1 MTDKDRRIFD
11 AAYRAAVTSYDD
23 YDQGM
28 RGIAKAFSSGEYP
41 IDWGVQ
47 VRETMKTI
55 RSAKVLLAKA
65 ITAAGKAAGGSD
77 MTPDEVADIQRS
89 ESYLNSRLQRI
100 IAVEETLLN
109 TLLIGDADYTALY
122 IEAQRTHDA
131 MEARI
136 AREAYGEGG
145 RPDDSE
151 FEIFPS
157 HTNPRVIV
165 SEGEPNP
172 AIIEDPDDI
181 DYEDGPEIV
190 PGEAEDD
197 YDEAEDEEPV
207 DDEDESEED
216 YDEDES
222 EDDDGSDEEPEIEH
236 IGGSGASDPEPEIS
250 EDDRGLSTETPEISE
265 DDHDFSKDAEEN
277 SADTPSLSEDEIVR
291 QIRDNPAVQQLIQLE
306 AQRIAKAQFAAMVSE
321 ASAEA
326 SAPAEHPTP
335 QRIEVSTGEDIDA
348 SAVQPSSAKRPI
360 LHRMRGKPDKPAK
373 QSRRSKRKEGSA

>member
-11 AAYRAAVTSYDD
+11 AAYRVAVTSYDD
-23 YDQGM
+23 FDQGM

-47 VRETMKTI
+47 VRETMKAI
-55 RSAKVLLAKA
+55 RSAKVLLSKA
-65 ITAAGKAAGGSD
+65 INAAGKAVGGSD

-136 AREAYGEGG
+136 AKEAYGEGG

-157 HTNPRVIV
+157 HTSPRVVV

-172 AIIEDPDDI
+172 TIIEDPDDI

-197 YDEAEDEEPV
+197 YDDAEDEEPL
-207 DDEDESEED
+207 DDEDSEED
-216 YDEDES
+216 YTEE
-222 EDDDGSDEEPEIEH
+222 EPEDDGSEEEEPEVEH
-236 IGGSGASDPEPEIS
+236 IGGSVSDPEPEIS
-250 EDDRGLSTETPEISE
+250 EETPEISRE
-265 DDHDFSKDAEEN
+265 TSEFSKDDPDFSKEPEED
-277 SADTPSLSEDEIVR
+277 SEEAPSLSEDEIVR
-291 QIRDNPAVQQLIQLE
+291 QIRDNPTVQQLIQLE
-306 AQRIAKAQFAAMVSE
+306 AQRIARAQFAAMVSE

-326 SAPAEHPTP
+326 PAPAEHPTP

-348 SAVQPSSAKRPI
+348 SAVQSSSAKRPI
-360 LHRMRGKPDKPAK
+360 LHRMRGKADKPAK